1 MRKRLFL
8 LIFGAFPALAL
19 APFWGFFGHRLVNR
33 MAVFTLPPEMIGFY
47 KKHLAYLEEASVNP
61 DRRRYALPEEGP
73 RHYID
78 LEHYGDS
85 AAWKLPRSAGE
96 AIQKLTAD
104 TLQAYGSLPWN
115 LVRVQQGL
123 RDAFMA
129 RDVPRVLRLSAEL
142 GHYVA
147 DAFVPLHTTANYD
160 GQLTGQMGIHA
171 LWESRL
177 PELFHD
183 RYQFWVGRAAYV
195 PDVQQHVWEVVQAT
209 HLLTDSV
216 LRLEKKLQKDRGDE
230 KYGFETKGK
239 QTARVVAA
247 QYAGAYHELLNGMV
261 ERQMRRSVKTLG
273 CLWYT
278 AWVDGGQP
286 DLHALMTYTP
296 SEEEIRQRNEE
307 LARWKARRFG
317 ARVHEAD

>member
-1 MRKRLFL
+1 
-8 LIFGAFPALAL
+8 
-19 APFWGFFGHRLVNR
+19 
-33 MAVFTLPPEMIGFY
+33 
-47 KKHLAYLEEASVNP
+47 
-61 DRRRYALPEEGP
+61 
-73 RHYID
+73 
-78 LEHYGDS
+78 
-85 AAWKLPRSAGE
+85 
-96 AIQKLTAD
+96 
-104 TLQAYGSLPWN
+104 
-115 LVRVQQGL
+115 
-123 RDAFMA
+123 MA
-129 RDVPRVLRLSAEL
+129 RDVPRILRLSAEL

-160 GQLTGQMGIHA
+160 GQLTGQTGIHA

-216 LRLEKKLQKDRGDE
+216 LRLEKKLQEDRGDE

-296 SEEEIRQRNEE
+296 SEEEIRQRKEE

-317 ARVHEAD
+317 ARVHEVD